1 MSAIDGPSEPAV
13 AEKDPDKRDA
23 AVKLARAEIC
33 SDKTAQS
40 SGVSPDGLPTTRN
53 CLRWLK
59 LEPLD
64 AKLKELTLGI
74 GKAKRPLQDAEER
87 FKNAEAK
94 AHPQFDLKY
103 PMAYLVGTYE
113 IRQAVTTW

>member
-53 CLRWLK
+53 C
-59 LEPLD
+59 
-64 AKLKELTLGI
+64 
-74 GKAKRPLQDAEER
+74 
-87 FKNAEAK
+87 
-94 AHPQFDLKY
+94 
-103 PMAYLVGTYE
+103 PMSQRVRDRTSSPNKPE
-113 IRQAVTTW
+113 